1 MFGWRRS
8 LYWCEWG
15 ICPAIWRPAAWNEND
30 GASRT
35 DEGLHA
41 EVSPPVCI
49 VFFQV
54 SYHPDGVGGGREE
67 SSSKTTTLQQQ
78 DYLQDNGT
86 EKVAGQ
92 KSKEGPPHVL
102 LYTIQKCH
110 PLHLLK
116 KTKSNFKYLHTN
128 KILKIKWCHDMIR
141 VSNLSFISSTAK
153 REHLSDCTELR
164 LQRFSCLWTQP
175 ETSALTSWACWPSG

>member
-1 MFGWRRS
+1 MKIHRKM
-8 LYWCEWG
+8 
-15 ICPAIWRPAAWNEND
+15 
-30 GASRT
+30 SRK
-35 DEGLHA
+35 
-41 EVSPPVCI
+41 V
-49 VFFQV
+49 
-54 SYHPDGVGGGREE
+54 
-67 SSSKTTTLQQQ
+67 TTSLQQQ

-128 KILKIKWCHDMIR
+128 KILKIK
-141 VSNLSFISSTAK
+141 
-153 REHLSDCTELR
+153 
-164 LQRFSCLWTQP
+164 
-175 ETSALTSWACWPSG
+175 